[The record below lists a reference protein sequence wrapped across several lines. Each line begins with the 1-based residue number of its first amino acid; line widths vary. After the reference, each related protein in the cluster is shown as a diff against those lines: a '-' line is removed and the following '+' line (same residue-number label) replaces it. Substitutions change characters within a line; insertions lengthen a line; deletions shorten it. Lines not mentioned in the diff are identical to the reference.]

1 MLQPDEFIERLN
13 TVKQIFYNQD
23 VLANHKVKF
32 VAIELKKKM
41 LLYGR
46 KISRNKENEKVEG
59 RS

>member
-32 VAIELKKKM
+32 VAIELKKKCFFM
-41 LLYGR
+41 VGKSQETKRMR
-46 KISRNKENEKVEG
+46 K
-59 RS
+59 